1 TPAHPSDTLLSL
13 HGALPISRRRSHS
26 RAHPRRDGGRGAG
39 GREQVLRRRCA
50 DRCRPV
56 AAAGRQRRAASC
68 AARRRAPPVSPAMR
82 FALRL
87 LAICLAVAT
96 SMAGAAR
103 AALPIEHWTTANGA
117 RVFFVRADA
126 IPMLDVSLDFD

>member
-1 TPAHPSDTLLSL
+1 
-13 HGALPISRRRSHS
+13 
-26 RAHPRRDGGRGAG
+26 HPRRDGGRGAG
-39 GREQVLRRRCA
+39 GREQVLRRRRA
-50 DRCRPV
+50 DRRHPV

-87 LAICLAVAT
+87 LAVCLAVAT

-126 IPMLDVSLDFD
+126 IPMLDVSLDFDAGGRLDPPGRKGLADRKSTRLNSSHVK